1 MARRPDGAL
10 EQHVLRVL
18 WAAPEPLTSA
28 DVRDQMQLD
37 LAYTTVATVLGRL
50 CAKGLVQ
57 RHTDT
62 DGRAHRY
69 SAAVAEADHAARSID
84 DVLRHAADR
93 SSVLAG
99 FVGTLNARDIA
110 LLKTLLD
117 DLP

>member
-1 MARRPDGAL
+1 MGRRPDGAL
-10 EQHVLRVL
+10 EQRVLRVL
-18 WAAPEPLTSA
+18 WSSAGPLTPA
-28 DVRDQMQLD
+28 EVRDGLDLD

-50 CAKGLVQ
+50 CAKGLAV
-57 RHTDT
+57 RHV

-84 DVLRHAADR
+84 DVLRSAADR

-99 FVGTLNARDIA
+99 FVGSLSARDIE
-110 LLKTLLD
+110 LLKSMLK